1 MFGESLAFWGMDV
14 DSVSAEVISVRLWWT
29 AEAPIPLD
37 YSIGLHLLD
46 GDGQMVAQ
54 ADGAIIDQYSS
65 ETVQTSQLIP
75 GKLIIDAR
83 EIPLPAGLPSGTYQP
98 SLIVYQSWDN
108 TRLLLPDGTDQIV
121 VETIHLP

>member
-1 MFGESLAFWGMDV
+1 
-14 DSVSAEVISVRLWWT
+14 
-29 AEAPIPLD
+29 
-37 YSIGLHLLD
+37 LHLLG

-54 ADGAIIDQYSS
+54 ADGAIIDQYNG

-83 EIPLPAGLPSGTYQP
+83 EILLPVGLPSGTYQP